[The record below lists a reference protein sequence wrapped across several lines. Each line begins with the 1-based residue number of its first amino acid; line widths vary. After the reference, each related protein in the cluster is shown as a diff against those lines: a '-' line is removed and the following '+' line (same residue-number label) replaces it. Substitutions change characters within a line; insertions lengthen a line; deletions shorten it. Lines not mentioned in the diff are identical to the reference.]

1 MNAHH
6 PLGLFMNRLRLIFC
20 KNTQFYLYIEIS
32 SVLFSFFAV
41 FLLSLQSKS
50 YKEPMILENISIIN
64 YKNIKGVNLD
74 LSPKI
79 NCLIGHNGVGKTNF
93 LDAIYYLSFC
103 RSANNPID
111 SQIIMHDENFF
122 MLEGNYR
129 TEQGDIENIYC
140 GMKRGTKKHFK
151 RNKKEY
157 KRLSQHIGLVPL
169 IYVSPSDSSLIEGGS
184 EERRRLMDVVIS
196 QYDHSYIELLS
207 NYNKALQQRNA
218 LLKMEEEPDSSLLD
232 IWEQEMARTG
242 ELLFQKRLA
251 FVDELVPVFQQIYQQ
266 ISGQR
271 EIVSLRY
278 ISHCQRGPLLDVIQ
292 RDRFKDRAV
301 GYSLH
306 GVHRDD
312 LEMLIGDFQM
322 KREGSQ
328 GQNKTFV
335 LALKLA
341 QFDFLRRTSST
352 TTPLLLL
359 DDIFDKLDAQRVE
372 SIVQLVSG
380 DNFGQ
385 IFITD
390 TNRDHLD
397 KILSKSDGEYKI
409 FTVEG
414 GDIEL
419 MNNS

>member
-232 IWEQEMARTG
+232 IWEQEMARNG

-266 ISGQR
+266 ISGRR